1 MLLKEQMEARLGVPV
16 LQVAADS
23 DAQRADPSL
32 VAVQSNTWSQEM
44 LMEKCECDSFSA
56 RVMSLQ
62 KPPSLLRAASK
73 SCSHPPGDFH
83 FATSL
88 VPVRLLALPGE
99 CRIFV
104 STELLILL
112 SSSRALLGSAT
123 LYSQSVATAG
133 MFSWN
138 FLRTPGKFPFTA
150 FVITLYLRFN
160 CWEWGSRVNRTSVCV
175 GCGEGAANIQGTGR
189 PLCKSPRAAED
200 FCESVVAPISVG
212 IMEFTDPLLGSFEA
226 QTRVGRLEGTG
237 LGSEHSPLQT
247 GDSAA
252 KERGIIWH
260 QQVRKK

>member
-16 LQVAADS
+16 LEVAADS
-23 DAQRADPSL
+23 DVQRADPSL

-56 RVMSLQ
+56 RVMALQ
-62 KPPSLLRAASK
+62 KPPPLLRAASK

-83 FATSL
+83 FLTSL

-104 STELLILL
+104 STELLILP

-123 LYSQSVATAG
+123 LVTQSVATAG

-138 FLRTPGKFPFTA
+138 FLRTLGKFPFTVFA
-150 FVITLYLRFN
+150 ITLNLRFN

-175 GCGEGAANIQGTGR
+175 DCGKEAGNIQGIGWS
-189 PLCKSPRAAED
+189 LCKSPRAAED
-200 FCESVVAPISVG
+200 FWESVVAPYFCGDNG
-212 IMEFTDPLLGSFEA
+212 IYRSSPREF
-226 QTRVGRLEGTG
+226 
-237 LGSEHSPLQT
+237 
-247 GDSAA
+247 
-252 KERGIIWH
+252 
-260 QQVRKK
+260 